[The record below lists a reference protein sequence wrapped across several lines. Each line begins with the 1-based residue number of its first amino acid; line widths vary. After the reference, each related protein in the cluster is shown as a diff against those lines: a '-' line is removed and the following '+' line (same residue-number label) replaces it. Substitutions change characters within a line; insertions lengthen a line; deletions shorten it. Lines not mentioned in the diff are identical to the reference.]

1 MTSTSPSHSPS
12 TSINSNT
19 GIGMTRQAVADKF
32 AQLHKKHYVG
42 RGYMITTVNDDAAKK
57 FVEEHPEIEW
67 TLKYNEYAEANIQ
80 TAKIHVTIF
89 GKPFAVLLER
99 PMYQVHRSEFEYYFG
114 FGGHCSGFTQ
124 YRMIVRFATTNEEHG
139 FEYRTL
145 LEENIK
151 EKEND
156 TQPNERV
163 DIPYIQDVFKLLVIG
178 GYVKYWKAWDEL
190 TQWFLEHLDDETIRT
205 WLQTESQRE
214 KSEKNCLSTINKY
227 VFDNIS
233 TMK

>member
-1 MTSTSPSHSPS
+1 MRNKLVTRGKKMTSTS
-12 TSINSNT
+12 IYSNT
-19 GIGMTRQAVADKF
+19 VMTRQAVADKF
-32 AQLHKKHYVG
+32 AELHKKHYIN

-80 TAKIHVTIF
+80 TAKIHVTVF

-139 FEYRTL
+139 FDSRTL
-145 LEENIK
+145 LLAPPNDVEESGQ
-151 EKEND
+151 ND
-156 TQPNERV
+156 AVNA
-163 DIPYIQDVFKLLVIG
+163 DYIQNVFKLLVIG
-178 GYVKYWKAWDEL
+178 GYVKYWKAWNEL
-190 TQWFLEHLDDETIRT
+190 NEWFLEHLDDENTRK
-205 WLQTESQRE
+205 WLLDEIELDKTE
-214 KSEKNCLSTINKY
+214 KKCLSTINKY
-227 VFDNIS
+227 VFENY
-233 TMK
+233 

>member
-1 MTSTSPSHSPS
+1 MTSHSHSHSLNSNTSTS
-12 TSINSNT
+12 T
-19 GIGMTRQAVADKF
+19 GMTRQVVADKF
-32 AQLHKKHYVG
+32 AELHKKHYVG
-42 RGYMITTVNDDAAKK
+42 RGYMITTVNDDVTKM

-80 TAKIHVTIF
+80 TAKIYVTIF
-89 GKPFAVLLER
+89 GKPFTVLLER
-99 PMYQVHRSEFEYYFG
+99 PMYEVHRSEFEYYFG
-114 FGGHCSGFTQ
+114 FGGHCNGFTQ

-139 FEYRTL
+139 FDYRTL

-156 TQPNERV
+156 TQPNDKV

-190 TQWFLEHLDDETIRT
+190 TQWFLEHLDDETVRT

>member
-1 MTSTSPSHSPS
+1 MTSPSHS
-12 TSINSNT
+12 TSPNSNT
-19 GIGMTRQAVADKF
+19 GMTRQAVADKF
-32 AQLHKKHYVG
+32 AELHKKHYVG

-67 TLKYNEYAEANIQ
+67 TLKYNEYADAEIQ

-89 GKPFAVLLER
+89 DKPFAVLLER

-124 YRMIVRFATTNEEHG
+124 YRMIVRFATTNEQHG
-139 FEYRTL
+139 FDYKTL

-190 TQWFLEHLDDETIRT
+190 TQWFLEHLDDETVRT
-205 WLQTESQRE
+205 WLQTESERE

>member
-1 MTSTSPSHSPS
+1 MTSPSHSTSPNS
-12 TSINSNT
+12 TNSNT
-19 GIGMTRQAVADKF
+19 GITKQAVADKF
-32 AQLHKKHYVG
+32 AELHKKHYVD

-67 TLKYNEYAEANIQ
+67 TLEYNKYADAEIQ

-89 GKPFAVLLER
+89 DKPFTVLLER

-139 FEYRTL
+139 FDYRTL

-190 TQWFLEHLDDETIRT
+190 TQWFIEHLDDETVRT

>member
-1 MTSTSPSHSPS
+1 MTSHSHSL
-12 TSINSNT
+12 NSNT

-32 AQLHKKHYVG
+32 AELHKKHYVG

-57 FVEEHPEIEW
+57 FVEEYPEIEW
-67 TLKYNEYAEANIQ
+67 MLKYNEYAEANIQ

-99 PMYQVHRSEFEYYFG
+99 PMYEVHRSEFEYYFG
-114 FGGHCSGFTQ
+114 FGGHCNGFTQ

-139 FEYRTL
+139 FDYRTL

-151 EKEND
+151 END
-156 TQPNERV
+156 TYPNDKV

-190 TQWFLEHLDDETIRT
+190 TQWFLEHLDDETVRT

-227 VFDNIS
+227 IFDNIS
-233 TMK
+233 TIK

>member
-1 MTSTSPSHSPS
+1 MTSPSHSTSPNS
-12 TSINSNT
+12 TNSNT
-19 GIGMTRQAVADKF
+19 GITKQAVADKF
-32 AQLHKKHYVG
+32 AELHKKHYVD

-67 TLKYNEYAEANIQ
+67 TLEYNKYAEAEIQ

-89 GKPFAVLLER
+89 GKPFTVLLER
-99 PMYQVHRSEFEYYFG
+99 PMCQVHRSEFEYYFG

-139 FEYRTL
+139 FDYRTL

-190 TQWFLEHLDDETIRT
+190 TQWFIEHLDDETVRT